1 MNALKYLVLPALCG
15 AALLTQINLVSA
27 QSSADHYKGKQ
38 VRLVVGNAAGGD
50 YDLGARLLARYM
62 PRHIPGTPAVIVQ
75 NMPGASGN
83 NAASFLYSV
92 APKDGT
98 VFGSFS
104 RNLPSQAALGRLKAD
119 IDPRKYAWIGAAS
132 LPSRICV
139 AWEGTPV
146 NTAKDVFTKELIVG
160 STGAGSVQSI
170 VPTVINRVANTKFRT
185 VEGYRGIAEIVVAM
199 ERREVQGVCHLLSV
213 FETTYIDQIKK
224 GQIKPLFNVEEAE
237 IAELPGMPSIF
248 QFVKDEN
255 SKQLLRFVFSSAEF
269 GRPYVAPPGTRADHV
284 AALRAGFANALKDR
298 DLVDEAAKLKMDM
311 KYRAPEDLLALID
324 KLYALPPELKSQVE
338 EILPESRD

>member
-1 MNALKYLVLPALCG
+1 MKPIRYITAAV
-15 AALLTQINLVSA
+15 ALLAIAGAGETANA
-27 QSSADHYKGKQ
+27 QSVAEFYKGKQ

-62 PRHIPGTPAVIVQ
+62 PRHIPGNPSVIVQ

-83 NAASFLYSV
+83 NAANFLYSV
-92 APKDGT
+92 AAKDGT

-139 AWEGTPV
+139 AWEGAPV
-146 NTAKDVFTKELIVG
+146 SKAEDTFSTEIILG

-170 VPTVINRVANTKFRT
+170 VPTVINKVANTKFKI

-213 FETTYIDQIKK
+213 FETTYIDQIKQGK
-224 GQIKPLFNVEEAE
+224 IKPLFNVEEAE
-237 IAELPGMPSIF
+237 ITELPGMPSIF
-248 QFVKDEN
+248 KFVKDEN

-269 GRPYVAPPGTRADHV
+269 GRPYVAPPETPADRV
-284 AALRAGFANALKDR
+284 SALRAGFANALKDKA
-298 DLVDEAAKLKMDM
+298 LIEEAAKLKMDM

-324 KLYALPPELKSQVE
+324 KLYALPPELKTQVDE
-338 EILPESRD
+338 LLPDSRD